1 MTQKAC
7 RAFDDMIPRAFQ
19 RRSRYDFRTYD
30 MGCKKV
36 YDFPSCEK
44 RYTLECGDVLK
55 ALLLL
60 FFLFFFFCF
69 VFFFVFCCCC
79 SSVVLLLLLCF
90 LKKRKEV
97 SVFRNT
103 HAK

>member
-1 MTQKAC
+1 MTPKAS

-19 RRSRYDFRTYD
+19 RRARYDFRTYD
-30 MGCKKV
+30 MGCRNM

-44 RYTLECGDVLK
+44 RYTLKCEDVLK
-55 ALLLL
+55 AFFFFFLLLL
-60 FFLFFFFCF
+60 FKCRF
-69 VFFFVFCCCC
+69 VA
-79 SSVVLLLLLCF
+79 VVVVVS
-90 LKKRKEV
+90 LKREKKKKKKKEV

>member
-1 MTQKAC
+1 MFNPNDLKAS

-30 MGCKKV
+30 MGCRKM

-44 RYTLECGDVLK
+44 RYTLKCEDVLK
-55 ALLLL
+55 AFFFFFFFFLLLL
-60 FFLFFFFCF
+60 FKCRF
-69 VFFFVFCCCC
+69 VA
-79 SSVVLLLLLCF
+79 VVVVV
-90 LKKRKEV
+90 V